1 MAKVD
6 LAQFH
11 RAFFDESNE
20 GLAAME
26 AALLALDAGS
36 DDGELIH
43 TIFRAA
49 HSIKGGAA
57 TFGFADVAAF
67 THVAESLLEEVRSGR
82 RAIDAAAVELLLRSV
97 DVVRVMLERSA
108 AGVPAADAE
117 SEALRYA
124 LAAMVGGAIAATAGP
139 AKAAAA
145 GVAGWDIAFRPFD
158 YLLKTGNEPLRMFR
172 ELAAMG
178 TLESVASLDALPT
191 LAAMDA
197 ESAYVSWQLTL
208 HGDIPR
214 AKVDAV
220 FDWVDGDCELTV
232 TERKSQAPAAPAV
245 AQPIPAAGTPDA
257 PRAVREV
264 AANPDAQSIR
274 VGTEKIDLLINM
286 VGELVITQSMLSQ
299 FADGVDAS
307 GLEQFRAG
315 LATLARNTRDLQE
328 SVMGIRMLP
337 ISHVFNRFPRLVRD
351 LSQKLDKKVSLD
363 LRGETTELDKS
374 VLEKIGDPL
383 VHLVRNAIDH
393 GLESTTRRREAGK
406 NETGTLRLE
415 AFHRGGS
422 IVVEVADDG
431 AGLNRAAIV
440 GKAIER
446 GLLTSGDGLSDD
458 DVAELIFA
466 PGFSTAAAT
475 TDLSGRGVGM
485 DVVRRNVNDLGGS
498 VAIRS
503 VAGKGTTFTITLPLT
518 LAIIDGLTA
527 NVAGE
532 TYIVPLVS
540 IVESV
545 QVQAESVKSV
555 AGGGELFR
563 FRDAW
568 LPIVRIADA
577 FGCAGARRGI
587 GEGIVIVVEGEGA
600 RLGLFV
606 DELIG
611 QQQAVVKSLEANY
624 RRVSG
629 ISGATIL
636 ADGAVALIV
645 DIAGLVR
652 QQSRRKAA

>member
-97 DVVRVMLERSA
+97 DVVRVMLERSS
-108 AGVPAADAE
+108 AGMPAADAE
-117 SEALRYA
+117 SEALRSA
-124 LAAMVGGAIAATAGP
+124 LAAMVGGAVAATAGP

-172 ELAAMG
+172 ELAALG
-178 TLESVASLDALPT
+178 SLEIVASLDALPA

-232 TERKSQAPAAPAV
+232 AERKSASPAVPPV
-245 AQPIPAAGTPDA
+245 AQPTSAAGTSDA

-315 LATLARNTRDLQE
+315 LAMLARNTRELQE

-337 ISHVFNRFPRLVRD
+337 ISHVFNRFPRLARD

-363 LRGETTELDKS
+363 IRGETTELDKS

-393 GLESTTRRREAGK
+393 GLESTARRREAGK

-431 AGLNRAAIV
+431 AG
-440 GKAIER
+440 
-446 GLLTSGDGLSDD
+446 
-458 DVAELIFA
+458 
-466 PGFSTAAAT
+466 
-475 TDLSGRGVGM
+475 
-485 DVVRRNVNDLGGS
+485 
-498 VAIRS
+498 
-503 VAGKGTTFTITLPLT
+503 
-518 LAIIDGLTA
+518 
-527 NVAGE
+527 
-532 TYIVPLVS
+532 
-540 IVESV
+540 
-545 QVQAESVKSV
+545 
-555 AGGGELFR
+555 
-563 FRDAW
+563 
-568 LPIVRIADA
+568 
-577 FGCAGARRGI
+577 
-587 GEGIVIVVEGEGA
+587 
-600 RLGLFV
+600 
-606 DELIG
+606 
-611 QQQAVVKSLEANY
+611 
-624 RRVSG
+624 
-629 ISGATIL
+629 
-636 ADGAVALIV
+636 
-645 DIAGLVR
+645 
-652 QQSRRKAA
+652 